1 MKHTLKVLV
10 FVGLFAVSIG
20 ASAEDLEKT
29 INNEYKGR
37 VLVLRHP
44 LTADSLEYDTSGA
57 ILTKS
62 TEGTWTMFGHF
73 QTEKIKLAPSE
84 LELKGHRLNY
94 RFDEKTK
101 HLMPFRDGRELKLKI
116 QLAKSITSADE
127 AKVILDHVFALSSED
142 VVKSAPVPWQHY
154 LAIDL
159 KLIPDDKAVE
169 GGRLKTLAP
178 GEVLKGLDGAEIYRV
193 RPGVTAPKA
202 IYQPEPEFSEEARKA
217 HYQGVVGL
225 TVVIDKSGLV
235 QDIQIKKPSGMGLD
249 EQALSGV
256 KIWKFQPAM
265 RDGQAVAVQVYI
277 EVSFAFFK

>member
-1 MKHTLKVLV
+1 MKQTLKVLV

-44 LTADSLEYDTSGA
+44 LTADSLEYDASGA

-62 TEGTWTMFGHF
+62 AEGPWTMFGRF
-73 QTEKIKLAPSE
+73 QTEKIKLSQSE

-101 HLMPFRDGRELKLKI
+101 HPTPFRDGRELKLKI
-116 QLAKSITSADE
+116 RLSHPIASADE
-127 AKVILDHVFALSSED
+127 AREILDHVFAINPED
-142 VVKSAPVPWQHY
+142 VVKSAPLPWQHY

-159 KLIPDDKAVE
+159 KLIPDDKAVQ
-169 GGRLKTLAP
+169 GSNLPALAT
-178 GEVLKGLDGAEIYRV
+178 GEVLKGPDGAEIYRV
-193 RPGVTAPKA
+193 RAGVTAPKA

-225 TVVIDKSGLV
+225 TVVIDKNGLV
-235 QDIQIKKPSGMGLD
+235 QDIRIARPLGMGLD
-249 EQALSGV
+249 EQALNGI
-256 KIWKFQPAM
+256 KTWKFQPAT
-265 RDGQAVAVQVYI
+265 RDGQAVAVQVNI